1 MYGYRGS
8 TGIVVLDRFT
18 SAAGEG
24 GTVMRKFV
32 AVLLIVASLAL
43 AIGAVGCG
51 NRLNLGTSST
61 MSNTSTTYESGG
73 GN

>member
-1 MYGYRGS
+1 
-8 TGIVVLDRFT
+8 
-18 SAAGEG
+18 
-24 GTVMRKFV
+24 MRKFV
-32 AVLLIVASLAL
+32 AVLLILASLAL

-61 MSNTSTTYESGG
+61 VGNTSTTFPSGG